1 MQFTYIIAL
10 LFALIVAAFALLNA
24 QPVTVDFAFNEFQ
37 ISLALVIL
45 ISAAAGA
52 IILGFLGLF
61 HRVKE
66 NLKLREMG
74 ARVRRLEGRL
84 KGAEEDLAVT
94 HAELEA
100 TKSGIRERDSRIR
113 ELTACLAD
121 KDGAEGEDKGPSQNT
136 K

>member
-66 NLKLREMG
+66 NLKFREMS